1 MAEQLSEMKCVPC
14 SGDEPQATEQ
24 EIAEYRQ
31 EVPKWDIIEEEGVN
45 KLRRTFDFKNFRQA
59 LSFTNAVGEVAEEED
74 HHPTLVTEWGKATVT
89 WWTHA
94 ISGLHR
100 NDFIMAAKTDELYD

>member
-14 SGDEPQATEQ
+14 SGDEPRATKQ

-31 EVPKWDIIEEEGVN
+31 EVPKWEIVEEEGVN

-74 HHPTLVTEWGKATVT
+74 HHPTLVTEWGKTNVT